1 MGSRILSI
9 AVLLLTAFASPA
21 QELRWNAGMDY
32 FFDNMEYKPSPYADA
47 RTLQGIWLNAL
58 GGVEWDS
65 THTLVGGVNLLKM
78 PGMQRA
84 VDKAEVTLY
93 YRYENDKVHFRA
105 GAFPRREVLSNY
117 SDFFFRDS
125 VNQFMPLMQG
135 IFWQLGKDNNFFN
148 AWMDWTGYSHAEA
161 RESFFLGFSGK
172 VSRGLFFA
180 DFQSNLYH
188 LAGNYPNDGRF
199 GVSEVIQGIASA
211 GVEYDSGSHFRVMA
225 SAGLFAGVERDR
237 KAEETYRPIG
247 FTARLHAEYMGV
259 GTENNLYAGDPR
271 MRLFGTYGSQLYRGN
286 PFLQGSRYL
295 QSKWYIRLIESGRA
309 RLRLNCNLHLSEGEL
324 FFQQTLALTVA
335 VGNLMPQKHRERVYP
350 WISIFK

>member
-1 MGSRILSI
+1 MSI
-9 AVLLLTAFASPA
+9 VALLLAIQATSA
-21 QELRWNAGMDY
+21 QELRWKAGMDY

-47 RTLQGIWLNAL
+47 RTLQGIWFNAL
-58 GGVEWDS
+58 GGIEWDS
-65 THTLVGGVNLLKM
+65 TQTLVAGVNLLKL
-78 PGMQRA
+78 PGMQKA

-93 YRYENDKVHFRA
+93 YRYENERVHFRA
-105 GAFPRREVLSNY
+105 GAFPRGEVLSNY

-125 VNQFMPLMQG
+125 VNQFIPLMQG
-135 IFWQLGKDNNFFN
+135 LFWQLGKEHNFIN

-180 DFQSNLYH
+180 DFQSTLYH

-211 GVEYDSGSHFRVMA
+211 GVAYDRGNNLRVMA

-237 KAEETYRPIG
+237 KAGESYHPIG
-247 FTARLHAEYMGV
+247 FTARLNAEYMGV
-259 GTENNLYAGDPR
+259 GTENNLYAGDRR
-271 MRLFGTYGSQLYRGN
+271 MRLFETYGSQLYRGN
-286 PFLQGSRYL
+286 PFLQGGHYL

-309 RLRLNCNLHLSEGEL
+309 RLRLNCNLHLSEGAL
-324 FFQQTLALTVA
+324 YFQQTLALTVS
-335 VGNLMPQKHRERVYP
+335 VGNLTAGEGSHREYP
-350 WISIFK
+350 WMLLFR